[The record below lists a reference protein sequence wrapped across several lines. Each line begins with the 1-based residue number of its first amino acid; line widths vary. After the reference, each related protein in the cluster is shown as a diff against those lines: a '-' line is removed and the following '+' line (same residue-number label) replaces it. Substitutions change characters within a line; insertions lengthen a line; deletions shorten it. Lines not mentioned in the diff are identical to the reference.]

1 LVREYRLFDEFSTYK
16 DSAPYTSASLMPLV
30 IAIGRYGVSNNL
42 SINLLKKDIKPMS
55 VQERVECAVIQILPC
70 LT

>member
-1 LVREYRLFDEFSTYK
+1 LVREYRLFDEFSVYK

-30 IAIGRYGVSNNL
+30 IAIGRCAVSNCL
-42 SINLLKKDIKPMS
+42 SMNLLKKGIYPMS